1 MSISLTAL
9 PLRLEVGELISH
21 PRGWETVSGANYCQ
35 GQCWVASHGAG
46 LDSVGSLV
54 MLEVF
59 DLEVN
64 SFRLCFRK
72 ISLTT
77 DMEARG
83 CWQASG
89 VTRRPRWEVGRTAF
103 RG

>member
-1 MSISLTAL
+1 M
-9 PLRLEVGELISH
+9 
-21 PRGWETVSGANYCQ
+21 
-35 GQCWVASHGAG
+35 
-46 LDSVGSLV
+46 GSLV

-64 SFRLCFRK
+64 SFRLCFRR

-89 VTRRPRWEVGRTAF
+89 VIRRPRWEVGRTAF
-103 RG
+103 ESARKKGVKQDSVLSDQM